1 MAQLAHRPPPFSASN
16 SRRTSS
22 SETSANQPYAAAT
35 AASNASCAST
45 GHCGRDALVRIRDAA
60 FRPRERPRLC
70 RRRAAGRRPRHRGL
84 RVALRR
90 FRRML
95 FQFEAPARADGRTT
109 LAGRVMHGVET
120 GGYWDQALPCPHITR
135 SGQLQHAP
143 VFQCGSRWLRWTFV
157 RNRAT

>member
-1 MAQLAHRPPPFSASN
+1 MTGPGKLRVECEEENGLMAQLAHRPPPFSASN

-22 SETSANQPYAAAT
+22 SETSADQPYAAAT

-60 FRPRERPRLC
+60 FRPRERRRSC

-90 FRRML
+90 FGRML

-109 LAGRVMHGVET
+109 LAGRDMHGVET
-120 GGYWDQALPCPHITR
+120 GGYWDQA
-135 SGQLQHAP
+135 
-143 VFQCGSRWLRWTFV
+143 
-157 RNRAT
+157 